1 MKQADVLDLALFEHG
16 RFKPQVGS
24 ITLLWGKMLCPTLPY
39 GRLDC
44 PRGEGNMFHFK
55 IHIGL
60 TLMHVGFTG
69 FTLVLNCCVHCE
81 VKLILRRFS
90 CECVVAPKCVSCW
103 CQAGLIFMSH
113 LCHISVMFWN

>member
-1 MKQADVLDLALFEHG
+1 MGDWTALVE
-16 RFKPQVGS
+16 Q
-24 ITLLWGKMLCPTLPY
+24 
-39 GRLDC
+39 
-44 PRGEGNMFHFK
+44 GNMLHFK
-55 IHIGL
+55 IHIEL